1 MVWKNLCL
9 PARKQN
15 PIKKTKKN
23 NLKEAAKTFSYLS
36 QHNLLNYEEFQN
48 HVADLEASIHA
59 TDNKIQQTR
68 LAIQNQQVIQ
78 KHCEVYRACRDIIRA
93 QNLVFT
99 NFRRL
104 KNCSDNRWNWKKNCP
119 QQKKK
124 SRIFRSNRIPCI

>member
-59 TDNKIQQTR
+59 ADNKIQQTKQA
-68 LAIQNQQVIQ
+68 LQNQQVIQ
-78 KHCEVYRACRDIIRA
+78 KHCEVYRACRDVIRA
-93 QNLVFT
+93 EKDAPAHTPVAPT
-99 NFRRL
+99 RETGG
-104 KNCSDNRWNWKKNCP
+104 S
-119 QQKKK
+119 
-124 SRIFRSNRIPCI
+124 